1 MDIKDERW
9 HNAVEGYLGNNKLL
23 LVVEPR
29 YAREALEIYKEMDKR
44 KYCRAAV
51 LDASGCMENE
61 HAVRPGALAE
71 EVTAKTDY
79 AAAYIRFFLGNVMKC
94 ESVEELRMFRI
105 GITPDCVLYHSYR
118 LQHINPD
125 YPVYK
130 ARIYRGDQYAQTYPA
145 VGIEM

>member
-1 MDIKDERW
+1 
-9 HNAVEGYLGNNKLL
+9 
-23 LVVEPR
+23 
-29 YAREALEIYKEMDKR
+29 MDKR

-51 LDASGCMENE
+51 LDTERVMENE

-94 ESVEELRMFRI
+94 ESVEELRAVSQLPFAAYQS
-105 GITPDCVLYHSYR
+105 GS
-118 LQHINPD
+118 
-125 YPVYK
+125 VYK